1 MGLRLVKD
9 IHHRYGFVS
18 PGLAERQLLGRPNMR
33 VANNGMIVLYRG
45 FQGWRF
51 TGQGDVTRIQIQDPN
66 ENRGDGSGNDGP
78 DGG

>member
-1 MGLRLVKD
+1 MGRRLVKD

-51 TGQGDVTRIQIQDPN
+51 TGQGDVTRIQIQ
-66 ENRGDGSGNDGP
+66 EQERGGGDGGNN
-78 DGG
+78 